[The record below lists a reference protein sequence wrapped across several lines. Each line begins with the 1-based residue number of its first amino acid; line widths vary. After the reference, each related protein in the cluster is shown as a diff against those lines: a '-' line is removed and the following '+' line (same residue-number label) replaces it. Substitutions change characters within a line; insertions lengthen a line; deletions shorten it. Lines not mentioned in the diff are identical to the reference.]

1 MRSGKSTVYM
11 EILYENERMNEKAQ
25 KKNVKNGNL
34 IFNREIL
41 YENERMKE
49 NAWRKSVNPIQNPSS
64 LTAYV
69 QYLYCTVYIYTVSI
83 YVYVYMYCMNT
94 GEALPKKSYQGC

>member
-34 IFNREIL
+34 ILNREIL
-41 YENERMKE
+41 YENERMNE
-49 NAWRKSVNPIQNPSS
+49 NAWRKSVKPIQNPSS

-69 QYLYCTVYIYTVSI
+69 QYLYCIYIQYL
-83 YVYVYMYCMNT
+83 YMYMCICT
-94 GEALPKKSYQGC
+94 V